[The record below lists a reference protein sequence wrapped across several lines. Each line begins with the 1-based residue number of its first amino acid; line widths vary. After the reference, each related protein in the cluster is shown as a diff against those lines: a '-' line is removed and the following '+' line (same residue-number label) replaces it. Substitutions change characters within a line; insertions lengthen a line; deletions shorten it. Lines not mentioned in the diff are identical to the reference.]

1 MPLVIKLGCAPGTPG
16 LTGPFTSFNSK
27 NMSIADNI
35 HRIEQEL
42 AGTPARLVVV
52 TKTHPVEKLAEAYAA
67 GGRIFGENRPQE
79 MAAKQPQLPADVE
92 WHLIGQLQTNKV
104 KLLAPFV
111 HTVQSVDSLKL
122 LRELDK
128 HAAANG
134 RVINGLLQ
142 FHIAQEEAKSGLT
155 LPEAEALLASADY
168 QSLRN
173 VRLTGVMGVATF
185 TSDEAQLRQEFGQ
198 LRGYFQHL
206 KATYFAADAAFSE
219 ISMGMSGDYP
229 LAVAE
234 GSTLVRVGSAIFG
247 SRG

>member
-1 MPLVIKLGCAPGTPG
+1 
-16 LTGPFTSFNSK
+16 
-27 NMSIADNI
+27 MSIADNI
-35 HRIEQEL
+35 HRIEKEL
-42 AGTPARLVVV
+42 AGTGARLVVV
-52 TKTHPVEKLAEAYAA
+52 TKTHPVEKLQEAYDA
-67 GGRIFGENRPQE
+67 GARMFGENRPQE
-79 MAAKQPQLPADVE
+79 MAAKQPNLPADVE

-111 HTVQSVDSLKL
+111 HTVQSIDSLKL

-128 HAAANG
+128 HAAAHH

-142 FHIAQEEAKSGLT
+142 FHIAQEETKSGLT
-155 LPEAEALLASADY
+155 LAEAEEMLTSAEY
-168 QSLRN
+168 KQLKH

-185 TSDEAQLRQEFGQ
+185 TPDETRLRQEFRQ
-198 LRGYFQHL
+198 LRGYFEHL
-206 KATYFAADAAFSE
+206 KAAYFASEPAFCE

>member
-1 MPLVIKLGCAPGTPG
+1 
-16 LTGPFTSFNSK
+16 
-27 NMSIADNI
+27 MSIADNI
-35 HRIEQEL
+35 HRLDAEL
-42 AGTPARLVVV
+42 AGTSARLCVV
-52 TKTHPVEKLAEAYAA
+52 TKTHPVEKLEEAYAA
-67 GGRIFGENRPQE
+67 GARCFGENRPQE
-79 MAAKQPQLPADVE
+79 MAVKHPQLPADVE

-111 HTVQSVDSLKL
+111 HTIQSIDSLKL
-122 LRELDK
+122 LKEIDK

-142 FHIAQEEAKSGLT
+142 FHIAAEETKSGLT
-155 LPEAEALLASADY
+155 LPEAEEILASAEY
-168 QSLRN
+168 QQLHN

-185 TSDEAQLRQEFGQ
+185 TPNEAQLRQEFQ
-198 LRGYFQHL
+198 LLLSYFERL
-206 KATYFAADAAFSE
+206 KTTYFAESDAFCD
-219 ISMGMSGDYP
+219 ISMGMSGDYA